1 MTEPVGNA
9 VRGQLWPTRDRLV
22 QYLDNWVGYVTEL
35 EEKIRVREEAY
46 ATSERVLTKRI
57 EELRQEIGDTERPL
71 LERVAALEA
80 QRLTL
85 DTENKSLRHEMDSAT
100 KLLAAA
106 MEVGGTRHSLILLAN
121 DAVSLAEEAKK
132 IVRENL

>member
-1 MTEPVGNA
+1 MTEPTGA

-35 EEKIRVREEAY
+35 EERERIKAEAFD
-46 ATSERVLTKRI
+46 TREKVLTDRI
-57 EELRQEIGDTERPL
+57 AELRREVTDTERPL
-71 LERVAALEA
+71 LEKVALLEA
-80 QRLTL
+80 ERMTL
-85 DTENKSLRHEMDSAT
+85 RSENVSLRAEMDSAT

-106 MEVGGTRHSLILLAN
+106 MEVGGTRHSLLILAN
-121 DAVSLAEEAKK
+121 DAVNLAEESKK